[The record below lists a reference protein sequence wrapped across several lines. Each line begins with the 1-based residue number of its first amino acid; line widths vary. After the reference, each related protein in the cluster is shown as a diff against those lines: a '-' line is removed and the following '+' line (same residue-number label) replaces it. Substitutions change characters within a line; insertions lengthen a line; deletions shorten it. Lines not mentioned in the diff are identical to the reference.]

1 MNGRNGVLTRKG
13 IIEELRQKAGLSS
26 REAGL
31 LLDGFIESLS
41 AQLEK
46 GGVVSL
52 SGLGRF
58 EVKLT
63 PARPGRNPAT
73 GQEFMIP
80 ERLRPVFT
88 LSRSV
93 RTKLKGGPAPNELS
107 SCEAEADKGEEE

>member
-1 MNGRNGVLTRKG
+1 MSGQDTALTRRD
-13 IIEELRQKAGLSS
+13 IIEELRQKTGLSS

-31 LLDGFIESLS
+31 LLDGFMESL
-41 AQLEK
+41 ALQLEN
-46 GGVVSL
+46 GGAVSL

-58 EVKLT
+58 EAKLT

-73 GQEFMIP
+73 GEEVMIP

-93 RTKLKGGPAPNELS
+93 RSKLKDDGGSNELS
-107 SCEAEADKGEEE
+107 GFEAEVDFDEEA

>member
-1 MNGRNGVLTRKG
+1 MSGGEAALTRKD
-13 IIEELRQKAGLSS
+13 IIEELRQKTGLSS

-31 LLDGFIESLS
+31 VLDGLLESL
-41 AQLEK
+41 ALQLEN

-58 EVKLT
+58 EAKLT

-73 GQEFMIP
+73 GEEVMIP

-88 LSRSV
+88 LSRAV
-93 RTKLKGGPAPNELS
+93 RSKLKDEVD
-107 SCEAEADKGEEE
+107 AEPRPRPGSAEGHGD

>member
-1 MNGRNGVLTRKG
+1 MSRGDQTLTRKEVV
-13 IIEELRQKAGLSS
+13 EELRQKAGLSS

-31 LLDGFIESLS
+31 LLDGFLESLS
-41 AQLEK
+41 RQLEN

-58 EVKLT
+58 ETKLT

-73 GQEFMIP
+73 GEEVVIP

-88 LSRSV
+88 LSRAV
-93 RTKLKGGPAPNELS
+93 RDKLKGE
-107 SCEAEADKGEEE
+107 GEEEF

>member
-1 MNGRNGVLTRKG
+1 MNERNEVLTRKG

-31 LLDGFIESLS
+31 LLDGFIESLA

-73 GQEFMIP
+73 GQDFMIP

-93 RTKLKGGPAPNELS
+93 RSRLKGGPAQNELS
-107 SCEAEADKGEEE
+107 SCEAEDDIDEE

>member
-1 MNGRNGVLTRKG
+1 MGDEAAALTRKELM
-13 IIEELRQKAGLSS
+13 EELRYKTGLST

-31 LLDGFIESLS
+31 LLDGFLESL
-41 AQLEK
+41 AGQLAK

-58 EVKLT
+58 ETRLS

-73 GQEFMIP
+73 GEEVLIP

-93 RTKLKGGPAPNELS
+93 RSKLK
-107 SCEAEADKGEEE
+107 